1 MSICEDKRKIH
12 NGNLNLMNVGI
23 IALAMMDYNMNNSE
37 YRIPG
42 PLLKLTKKYDIQ

>member
-1 MSICEDKRKIH
+1 MSICEDRQKIH

-23 IALAMMDYNMNNSE
+23 IALAMMDYDMNNSE

-42 PLLKLTKKYDIQ
+42 PFLKLTKKYYIQ